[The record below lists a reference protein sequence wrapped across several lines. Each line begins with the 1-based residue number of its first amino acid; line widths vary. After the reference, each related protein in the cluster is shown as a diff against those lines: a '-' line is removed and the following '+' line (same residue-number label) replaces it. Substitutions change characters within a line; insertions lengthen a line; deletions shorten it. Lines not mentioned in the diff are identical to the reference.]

1 MTIKEIHSLQHPF
14 VKFLIKLRTDK
25 KIRNEYR
32 QALVIGTKMVEELQ
46 NLEYLIVQK
55 GSSYSKKLKAKESWV
70 VSEAVLKKITGVENP
85 EPVAGVVALPP
96 WDSLHGKNWILGL
109 DNISDPGNL
118 GTLLRSALALDWE
131 GAFITHGSADPYNDK
146 ALRSAKGA
154 TFRMPMRMGTQEE
167 LLDWAIHEN
176 MSPVVADLHG
186 SPLEQWQSK
195 KRTLLI
201 LGNESLGISPIFKK
215 NFPSITI
222 PMKKMESLNVA
233 TAGAILMYS
242 LKL

>member
-1 MTIKEIHSLQHPF
+1 MTIKEIQSLQHSF

-25 KIRNEYR
+25 KIRTEYR
-32 QALVIGTKMVEELQ
+32 QVLVIGTKMVEEHQILDC
-46 NLEYLIVQK
+46 LIVQK
-55 GSSYSKKLKAKESWV
+55 GSNYSKKLKAKEYWV

-85 EPVAGVVALPP
+85 EPIAGVVAMPP
-96 WDSLHGKNWILGL
+96 WDLLHGKNWILGL

-131 GAFITHGSADPYNDK
+131 GVFMTQGSADPYNDK

-154 TFRMPMRMGTQEE
+154 TFRIPMRMGTQEE
-167 LLDWAIHEN
+167 LLDWADHEK
-176 MSPVVADLHG
+176 MSPVVADLDG
-186 SPLEQWQSK
+186 TPLNEWQSK

-215 NFPSITI
+215 KFPSITI
-222 PMKKMESLNVA
+222 PIKKMESLNVA